1 MLEGGQFLVKLATQ
15 SASATVEAL
24 HHSIDIE
31 GFQPQPAQS
40 LRMNGIGLV
49 TLRLDRPLVALPYAR
64 SHELGGFILID
75 RISNETVAFG
85 FVESD
90 KEADQRAVGDGGP
103 LAWTKRGI
111 IRMVGRQGSPDRKAW
126 LAAVSWRVLSTA
138 GLFAAAF
145 ALTANA
151 PVALALACGDI
162 VVRPGLR
169 ALHMRL
175 WRKAPAGTLQDGAG
189 I

>member
-1 MLEGGQFLVKLATQ
+1 
-15 SASATVEAL
+15 
-24 HHSIDIE
+24 
-31 GFQPQPAQS
+31 
-40 LRMNGIGLV
+40 MNGIGLV
-49 TLRLDRPLVALPYAR
+49 TLRLDRPLVSLPYAR

-85 FVESD
+85 FVEPG
-90 KEADQRAVGDGGP
+90 EGAVQQAVGKGGA
-103 LAWTKRGI
+103 LARTKRGF
-111 IRMVGRQGSPDRKAW
+111 IRIVGRPGTPDRRAW
-126 LAAVSWRVLSTA
+126 LAGVSWRVLSTA

-151 PVALALACGDI
+151 AASLALALGDI
-162 VVRPGLR
+162 LLRPGLR

-175 WRKAPAGTLQDGAG
+175 WRRAPAGALQDGAG